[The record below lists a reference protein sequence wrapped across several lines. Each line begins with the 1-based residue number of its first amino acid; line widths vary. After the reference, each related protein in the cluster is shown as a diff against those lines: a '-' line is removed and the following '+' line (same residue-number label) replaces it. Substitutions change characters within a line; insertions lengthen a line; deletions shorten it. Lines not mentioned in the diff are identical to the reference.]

1 MSYLWLSIKL
11 QFRVPVSVFFALLF
25 PLIMMF
31 AMVSSYGNFE
41 IGNGYHF
48 VDKYFLISTGMGM
61 LPISLIS
68 FPIWIGENIQ
78 NKSYKRLEYF
88 GINIS
93 KMISFDILSYVL
105 LTIMSILVNIIFGFF
120 VYNLTI
126 PSSIYLIL
134 FILQCLYCN
143 LVVLVFGSIIA
154 LLVKNTRILM
164 PMGMIFLFSTYIL
177 TGAFSSFSELP
188 KSFQN
193 IGKFLPIKYVMN
205 NFFDIW
211 IEKYLLDFKFL
222 ILNTV
227 LGVVLGLFLLTIY
240 LIRKK

>member
-68 FPIWIGENIQ
+68 FPIWIGENLQ

-88 GINIS
+88 GINIF

-164 PMGMIFLFSTYIL
+164 PLGMIFLFSTYIL

-188 KSFQN
+188 QSFQN

-227 LGVVLGLFLLTIY
+227 LGVVLGLFLLTIF

>member
-68 FPIWIGENIQ
+68 FPIWIGENLQ

-93 KMISFDILSYVL
+93 KMISLDILSYVL

-164 PMGMIFLFSTYIL
+164 PLGMIFLFSTYIL

-188 KSFQN
+188 QSFQN

-227 LGVVLGLFLLTIY
+227 LGVVLGLFLLTIF
-240 LIRKK
+240 LSRKK